1 MNDDRTM
8 NGNAGDATAAP
19 ATGDIA
25 DVLPGFD
32 QMDDDGRI
40 AALRGLLD
48 ELKRELD
55 AIGD

>member
-1 MNDDRTM
+1 MNGTM
-8 NGNAGDATAAP
+8 NGITHDATATP
-19 ATGDIA
+19 PTGDIA

>member
-1 MNDDRTM
+1 M